1 LPPGLAMNPSSVM
14 TGTPTIAGTT
24 IFTVKVVD
32 SSAGTITKELTL
44 TVIPASA
51 PVTITSL
58 SPLPAGTVGTVYSTT
73 LVALGGT
80 PGLSWTVSSGA
91 LPAGLNLN
99 PTTGQSVALE
109 RQPGPRPLL
118 FGCRTADR
126 LNSSTRNFR
135 SYDQRPIGGGGSG
148 GSAGE
153 LTLTSAPSSAHG
165 KFAPGA
171 LPNANVVGGQ
181 VVWFEQSNVHTEIVA
196 FNFNINAGQDL
207 HLEQC

>member
-1 LPPGLAMNPSSVM
+1 VQ
-14 TGTPTIAGTT
+14 
-24 IFTVKVVD
+24 D
-32 SSAGTITKELTL
+32 SG
-44 TVIPASA
+44 
-51 PVTITSL
+51 
-58 SPLPAGTVGTVYSTT
+58 SP
-73 LVALGGT
+73 
-80 PGLSWTVSSGA
+80 
-91 LPAGLNLN
+91 
-99 PTTGQSVALE
+99 Q
-109 RQPGPRPLL
+109 Q
-118 FGCRTADR
+118 FDQ
-126 LNSSTRNFR
+126 NFR

-153 LTLTSAPSSAHG
+153 LTLTSAPSSADG